1 MNSANPPSPIISRT
15 PGPSQPAASQNRS
28 AANVAGSLATANRP
42 TASSTHENA
51 SSHLTDGSQRY
62 NLRSA
67 TQTEAQD
74 VATTTATSRPA
85 AVAVH
90 NDTMQSRD
98 GFFARAA
105 RAQVEADLR
114 VIQERVARNNGSTR
128 EDIEAAGT
136 MLEMARQA
144 EIAEQELA
152 RRRGWRKD

>member
-1 MNSANPPSPIISRT
+1 
-15 PGPSQPAASQNRS
+15 
-28 AANVAGSLATANRP
+28 
-42 TASSTHENA
+42 
-51 SSHLTDGSQRY
+51 LTDGSQRY